1 MAQSAVILFWFATV
15 AYVAATVLYAYF
27 FLSKRASYSWY
38 ATFFT
43 GAGFLCHT
51 ASIGLRSSAEHG
63 TSLNGPNTLILS
75 AWALVFAYFVVEHLI
90 RMKVYGTLLVPVGLV
105 LMVISQLISVRV
117 GAASPLVENWKIG
130 IHVALIVFANAGF
143 FIAGVGALAYL
154 TQESQLKRHR
164 TSVLFKRLPSLAN
177 IDLLVRRAIA
187 FAYPAYSAGLLLGV
201 FRAIETDPPGW
212 WADPRV
218 MLAGLVW
225 GIFATYL
232 VLHYTQRASAR
243 TTAWLA
249 LAGVLVVSVL
259 AVIARTVPAGFH
271 VFGL

>member
-27 FLSKRASYSWY
+27 FLSKRAAYSWY

-51 ASIGLRSSAEHG
+51 ASVGLRSVAEHG
-63 TSLNGPNTLILS
+63 TDLSGPNTLILS

-90 RMKVYGTLLVPVGLV
+90 RMKVYGTLLVPVSLI
-105 LMVISQLISVRV
+105 LMTTSQLLTVKV

-154 TQESQLKRHR
+154 VQESQLKRHR

-177 IDLLVRRAIA
+177 IDLLSRRAVA

-225 GIFATYL
+225 GVFGTYI

-249 LAGVLVVSVL
+249 LVGVLAVSVL

>member
-1 MAQSAVILFWFATV
+1 MAQVAVILFWFAIV
-15 AYVAATVLYAYF
+15 LYVAATVLYAYF

-38 ATFFT
+38 ATFLT

-51 ASIGLRSSAEHG
+51 ASVGMRSVADGG
-63 TSLNGPNTLILS
+63 TSLDGPNTLILA
-75 AWALVFAYFVVEHLI
+75 AWALVLVYFVMEHLI
-90 RMKVYGTLLVPVGLV
+90 KVKIYGTLLVPVGLV
-105 LMVISQLISVRV
+105 FMVISQLMVAKV
-117 GAASPLVENWKIG
+117 GAASPLVTNWKVG

-154 TQESQLKRHR
+154 IQESQLKRHR
-164 TSVLFKRLPSLAN
+164 TNVLFKRLPALSN
-177 IDLLVRRAIA
+177 IDLITRRAAA
-187 FAYPAYSAGLLLGV
+187 FAFPAYTAGLLLGV

-218 MLAGLVW
+218 MLAGLAW
-225 GIFATYL
+225 AIFGAFI
-232 VLHYTQRASAR
+232 VLHYTRRASAR
-243 TTAWLA
+243 TTAWVA
-249 LAGVLVVSVL
+249 LSGVLVISVV

>member
-15 AYVAATVLYAYF
+15 AYVAATVLYAYY
-27 FLSKRASYSWY
+27 FLSKRSAYSWY

-51 ASIGLRSSAEHG
+51 ASIGLRSMAEHG
-63 TSLNGPNTLILS
+63 TDLGGPNTLILS
-75 AWALVFAYFVVEHLI
+75 AWALVLAYFVMEHLI
-90 RMKVYGTLLVPVGLV
+90 RMKVYGTLLVPVSLV
-105 LMVISQLISVRV
+105 LMVISQLMSVKV

-154 TQESQLKRHR
+154 LQESQLKRHR
-164 TSVLFKRLPSLAN
+164 TNVLFKRLPSLGN
-177 IDLLVRRAIA
+177 IDLITRRAVA
-187 FAYPAYSAGLLLGV
+187 FGYPAYTAGLLLGV
-201 FRAIETDPPGW
+201 LRAIETDPPGW

-218 MLAGLVW
+218 VLAGLVW
-225 GIFATYL
+225 AIFGTYL
-232 VLHYTQRASAR
+232 VLHYTRRASAR

-249 LAGVLVVSVL
+249 LSGVLVVTTV
-259 AVIARTVPAGFH
+259 AIIARTVPAGFH
-271 VFGL
+271 IFGL